1 MKRLFDL
8 VVGGAALIVLSPLIA
23 ITAIA
28 VKLESRGPVFFKQER
43 VGKDGRVFEVLKF
56 RTMKTG
62 PGETEGIIVPK
73 VDDFSTYVFDPL
85 HGGKQYTRIGH
96 ILRSTSIDELPNLVN
111 VLRGDMS
118 IIGPR
123 PEVPELVEQY
133 LPEYHRRHNVRPG
146 ITGLAQV
153 NGRGELT
160 YDETMAYDLEYVDH
174 HSVAGDISILLRTIP
189 AVLSRRGAA

>member
-1 MKRLFDL
+1 MKRFFDI
-8 VVGGAALIVLSPLIA
+8 VVGGAALVLLSPVML

-28 VKLESRGPVFFKQER
+28 VKLESPGPALFKQER
-43 VGKDGRVFEVLKF
+43 VGKGGKTFMVLKF
-56 RTMKTG
+56 RTMRTG
-62 PGETEGIIVPK
+62 PGQAEGIIVPK
-73 VDDFSTYVFDPL
+73 VDDFTTYVFDPL

-96 ILRSTSIDELPNLVN
+96 LLRSTSLDELPNLIN

-133 LPEYHRRHNVRPG
+133 LPEYHRRHNVCPG

-174 HSVAGDISILLRTIP
+174 HSVVGDISILLRTIP
-189 AVLSRRGAA
+189 AVLTRRGAA